1 MKTLRLT
8 LVAALVAFLM
18 VNVASADG
26 IKEKPKFSRC
36 VCLTVDQAMKDPGLL
51 AAMYTQIGPEI
62 LRFALPPIVA
72 EVKYN
77 GTLYRISGTRQ
88 QWIRFFRS
96 EIDPPVVSF
105 DIYKMNGTD

>member
-1 MKTLRLT
+1 MKTLKLT
-8 LVAALVAFLM
+8 MVAALVAFLM

-36 VCLTVDQAMKDPGLL
+36 VCLTIDQAMKDAGLL
-51 AAMYTQIGPEI
+51 AAMHEQIGPEI
-62 LRFALPPIVA
+62 LRFPLPPIVA

-88 QWIRFFRS
+88 QWIRFFRMD
-96 EIDPPVVSF
+96 IYPPAMSF
-105 DIYKMNGTD
+105 DIQRMRGTD